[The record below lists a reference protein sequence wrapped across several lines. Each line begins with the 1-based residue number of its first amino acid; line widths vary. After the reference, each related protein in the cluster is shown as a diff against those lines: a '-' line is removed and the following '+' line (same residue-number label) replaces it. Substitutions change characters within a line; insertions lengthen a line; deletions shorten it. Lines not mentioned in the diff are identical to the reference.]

1 MVHTTGSLLQPS
13 SWRIAAALLPGL
25 LVGGLMLAN
34 GPIPQPLSYH
44 DFADTRVLL
53 GIPHAGNVLTNL
65 AFFIV
70 GGWGLWFLAQPN
82 SSGRSFIDGRERRLF
97 RYFFTG
103 VFLTA
108 FGSGW
113 YHLEPDNYSLVWDR
127 LPMAVAF
134 MSIFAVMIAE
144 RVKLNIGVALLGPLV
159 AIGVASV
166 LWWIWTEHAGQG
178 DLRWYLMVQFYPTLT
193 IALMLLLLPTPYTRG
208 NDYWGLF
215 LFYAAAKVVEVL
227 DHEIFNLSQGL
238 VSGHNLKHLFAAAGA
253 AWLLR
258 MLWLR
263 QARRPLIHRGS
274 VLATAE
280 VFSPE
285 EE

>member
-1 MVHTTGSLLQPS
+1 MAYTIDSLQPPS
-13 SWRIAAALLPGL
+13 AWRFTAALLPGM
-25 LVGGLMLAN
+25 LVGILMLAE

-44 DFADTRVLL
+44 DFTDTRVVL
-53 GIPHAGNVLTNL
+53 GIPNAGDVLTNL

-70 GGWGLWFLAQPN
+70 GAWGLWFLKQPRY
-82 SSGRSFIDGRERRLF
+82 SGQSFIDGRERRLF
-97 RYFFTG
+97 QWFFTG

-113 YHLEPDNYSLVWDR
+113 YHLNPDNYSLVWDR

-134 MSIFAVMIAE
+134 MSIFATVIAE
-144 RVKLNIGVALLGPLV
+144 RVKLNTGITLLWPLV

-166 LWWIWTEHAGQG
+166 LWWIWTEQSGHG
-178 DLRWYLMVQFYPTLT
+178 DLRWYLMVQFYPFITV
-193 IALMLLLLPTPYTRG
+193 ALMLLLLPTPYTRG

-215 LFYAAAKVVEVL
+215 FFYAAAKIAEEFDQQVFSL
-227 DHEIFNLSQGL
+227 TQSI
-238 VSGHNLKHLFAAAGA
+238 VSGHSLKHVFAAAGA

-263 QARRPLIHRGS
+263 QKRRPLTNR
-274 VLATAE
+274 
-280 VFSPE
+280 
-285 EE
+285 

>member
-1 MVHTTGSLLQPS
+1 MEHPSSLLQTN
-13 SWRIAAALLPGL
+13 SWRTAAALLPGL
-25 LVGGLMLAN
+25 LLGGLMLAN
-34 GPIPQPLSYH
+34 GPSPQPLSYH

-53 GIPHAGNVLTNL
+53 GIPHAGDVLTNL

-70 GGWGLWFLAQPN
+70 GSWGLWFLTQPILL
-82 SSGRSFIDGRERRLF
+82 GHSFIDGRERRLF
-97 RYFFTG
+97 QWLFMG
-103 VFLTA
+103 IFLTA

-144 RVKLNIGVALLGPLV
+144 RVKLSIGIALLGPLV

-166 LWWIWTEHAGQG
+166 LWWIWTEYVGQG
-178 DLRWYLMVQFYPTLT
+178 DLRLYLVVQFYPMLT
-193 IALMLLLLPTPYTRG
+193 IALMLLLLPSPYTRG

-215 LFYAAAKVVEVL
+215 FFYAAAKAVEVL
-227 DHEIFNLSQGL
+227 DHEIFNLAQGL
-238 VSGHNLKHLFAAAGA
+238 ISGHNLKHLFAAAGA

-263 QARRPLIHRGS
+263 QPRSLS
-274 VLATAE
+274 TT
-280 VFSPE
+280 
-285 EE
+285 

>member
-1 MVHTTGSLLQPS
+1 MVYTIDSLQQPS
-13 SWRIAAALLPGL
+13 TRRIAAALLPGL
-25 LVGGLMLAN
+25 LVGVIMLVN
-34 GPIPQPLSYH
+34 DPIPQPLSYH

-53 GIPHAGNVLTNL
+53 GIPHAGDVLTNL

-70 GGWGLWFLAQPN
+70 GVWGLWFLAQPRY
-82 SSGRSFIDGRERRLF
+82 SGRSFIDGRERRLF
-97 RYFFTG
+97 QCFFTG

-134 MSIFAVMIAE
+134 MSIFATVIAE
-144 RVKLNIGVALLGPLV
+144 RVKLNTGVTLLGPLV

-166 LWWIWTEHAGQG
+166 LWWIWTEHTGHG
-178 DLRWYLMVQFYPTLT
+178 DLRWYLMVQFYPILT

-215 LFYAAAKVVEVL
+215 FFYAAAKDVEVFDYQTFYL
-227 DHEIFNLSQGL
+227 TQSL

-263 QARRPLIHRGS
+263 QESRPLTHQ
-274 VLATAE
+274 
-280 VFSPE
+280 
-285 EE
+285 